1 MKEPQMDIIAGLINK
16 VAENID
22 DEAVVAEVGKE
33 ALLLSSQF
41 FVPEHFII
49 PRKNNNHIL

>member
-1 MKEPQMDIIAGLINK
+1 MKEPQMEIIAGLINK
-16 VAENID
+16 VARNID
-22 DEAVVAEVGKE
+22 DEAAIAAVGRE

-49 PRKNNNHIL
+49 PRKNNNL